1 MCRYFDRGDSID
13 VHDRTVFGFYAW
25 LPHNIVGVHDMFV
38 FSRSL
43 QLLMIFVNEKL
54 SSFIRFY
61 ETHKDFVDGL
71 GKFVVSKHLGLWLR
85 LS

>member
-1 MCRYFDRGDSID
+1 M
-13 VHDRTVFGFYAW
+13 HDRTVFDFYAG
-25 LPHNIVGVHDMFV
+25 LPYNIVGVHVHDNMFV
-38 FSRSL
+38 FSWSL

-71 GKFVVSKHLGLWLR
+71 GKFVRRANILGCGLD
-85 LS
+85 

>member
-1 MCRYFDRGDSID
+1 M
-13 VHDRTVFGFYAW
+13 HDRTVFDFYAG
-25 LPHNIVGVHDMFV
+25 LPYNIVGVHVHDNVFV
-38 FSRSL
+38 FSWSL

-71 GKFVVSKHLGLWLR
+71 GKFVCW
-85 LS
+85 

>member
-1 MCRYFDRGDSID
+1 MRCFDHGGSINM
-13 VHDRTVFGFYAW
+13 HDRTVFDFYAG
-25 LPHNIVGVHDMFV
+25 LPYNIVGVHVHDNMFV
-38 FSRSL
+38 FSWSL

-71 GKFVVSKHLGLWLR
+71 GKFVCR
-85 LS
+85 

>member
-1 MCRYFDRGDSID
+1 
-13 VHDRTVFGFYAW
+13 
-25 LPHNIVGVHDMFV
+25 
-38 FSRSL
+38 
-43 QLLMIFVNEKL
+43 MIFVNEKL
-54 SSFIRFY
+54 TSFIRFY